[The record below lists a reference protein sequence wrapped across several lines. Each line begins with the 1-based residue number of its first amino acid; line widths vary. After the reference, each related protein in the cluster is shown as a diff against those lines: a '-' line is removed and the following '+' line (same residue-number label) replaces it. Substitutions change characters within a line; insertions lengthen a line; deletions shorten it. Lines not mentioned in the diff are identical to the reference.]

1 MSSSLQDRLARLSPE
16 KRALLAKKLASKAA
30 SDQGAAATVPKV
42 TPDPGNR
49 FAPFP
54 LTELQQA
61 YWIGRSGVFELG
73 SFAGHSYLE
82 IENVFDLPRLNAA
95 WQRLI
100 TRHDMLRA
108 VFRED
113 GSQQVLE
120 TVEPYRFAVHDLR
133 DLDEATAGRETERL
147 RHRISHQVLD
157 SSRWPLFNI
166 EAALLPGGR
175 TRLFVGFD
183 ALIIDGWSMAVLFR
197 EWSQLYQDPDAALAP
212 LELSFRDYVL
222 AERRLPESSA
232 WKRSESYWKE
242 RLPALPP
249 APVLPMARSPAEA
262 EEGRFV
268 RRQGRLDATSWSR
281 IRELATGAGLTPT
294 VIVLAAYAHV
304 LGVWS
309 NSTRFTLSIP
319 QFNRFP
325 LHPQANQIVGEA
337 ASFSLLEVDLGQGD
351 SFTERARMIQQ
362 RLWEDL
368 DHTYYNG
375 VSVLRELARR
385 NPDGNTLMPVVFT
398 GSPQDP
404 DGNDGYATN
413 VARALGDVVYAI
425 NQTPQVWLDNHIS
438 EQDGEL
444 VCDWDTVEEL
454 FPEGMQDAMFD
465 AFLSLLRRLASDET
479 TWQASWPD
487 MARSL
492 VPREQLA
499 RRQAMNARVFDIPDL
514 CLQEL
519 LVESA
524 ARHPDK
530 PAVISSR
537 RTLSYTQ
544 LLSMASRWAH
554 RLRELGVKPGT
565 LTAVV
570 MEKGWEQAVAAYAV
584 LFAGGAYA
592 PMDPD
597 QPGERLNTLIED
609 SKAGVILTQQRL
621 DARFDWPAGPKRL
634 CVDSDA
640 ADACPD
646 EVPDTLQT
654 PDDLAYVIYTSGS
667 TGRPKGVMLAHRGVV
682 NALLYTNE
690 TFGIGADDIGLGVA
704 ALHHDLSIYDLF
716 GLLAAGGTLVLPDAR
731 DRRDP
736 AHWSALLVRHQVTV
750 WNSVPAMMSML
761 LEYAGNRRDAI
772 PASLRCAFLGGDW
785 IPLSLPERLRALA
798 PQAQLISTGGPTE
811 TTLWNIWYPVESVD
825 PAWRS
830 IPYGRPIANAR
841 YYILNQALQ
850 PCPDWVAGEMCCAGI
865 GVAKGYWQDE
875 EKTREKFIDHPGLGE
890 HLYRTGD
897 LGRFTPAGHIEFVGR
912 TDFQVKING
921 QRIETGEIEAALQ
934 RHPQVANA
942 VVVAV
947 GERGKPHLVAY
958 VVPTGEPRPDTNALR
973 DHLATRLPEYMIP
986 TGFVSLDALPLTANG
1001 KVDRRSLPAWTE
1013 TSAAGPAA
1021 ESSGR
1026 LAEIEDRLS
1035 AFVGELMGRD
1045 NIDRNANLLSMGAN
1059 SIDMVRIGNLLEQE
1073 YGFRPRM
1080 DEIFRL
1086 QSINAIA
1093 AYCQSNLEGDSTE
1106 AAPPESVDG
1115 VSSDLRRIIDSLET
1129 LRDPALR
1136 EAFKQSQPGIREDDK
1151 PAIAL
1156 HKPDDAELVARFDKR
1171 YSHRRF
1177 GLAPVPYEKFSALML
1192 SLYQLRIDGKPRYLY
1207 PSPGGL
1213 YPTQVYVHVKPG
1225 RVEGIPAGTY
1235 YYHPRRHQLVVHTP
1249 DVDLKRNFH
1258 VPFVNTPVFDEAAF
1272 SLFLVTDLAAV
1283 APSYGELSVFF
1294 AKLEAGVMAQLIETA
1309 ALEQDL
1315 AICQT
1320 GGADF
1325 DKIRHLFDL
1334 QETHLFIHSLL
1345 GGTIFDRDKGYKI
1358 NNVVTDEAAPARL
1371 RSLMERLAA
1380 ISDEDARRILE
1391 AQRAVP

>member
-16 KRALLAKKLASKAA
+16 KRALLAKKLASRAA
-30 SDQGAAATVPKV
+30 SGQGATATLPEV
-42 TPDPGNR
+42 TPDPDNR

-82 IENVFDLPRLNAA
+82 VENEFDLPRLNAA
-95 WQRLI
+95 WQRLV

-133 DLDEATAGRETERL
+133 DRDEAAAREETDRL

-157 SSRWPLFNI
+157 SNRWPLFNI

-175 TRLFVGFD
+175 TRLFIGFD

-197 EWSQLYQDPDAALAP
+197 EWSELYRDPDAALAP

-242 RLPALPP
+242 RIPDLPP

-262 EEGRFV
+262 EEGRFL
-268 RRQGRLDATSWSR
+268 RRQGRLDAASWSR

-479 TWQASWPD
+479 TWQASWPE

-492 VPREQLA
+492 VPAEQLA

-530 PAVISSR
+530 PAVITSA
-537 RTLSYTQ
+537 RTLSYAQ
-544 LLSMASRWAH
+544 LLSLASRWAH
-554 RLRELGVKPGT
+554 RLRELGVRPGT

-597 QPGERLNTLIED
+597 QPAERLNTLIED
-609 SKAGVILTQQRL
+609 SQAGIILTQQRL
-621 DARFDWPAGPKRL
+621 DASFDWPAGPRRL
-634 CVDSDA
+634 CVDGDA

-646 EVPDTLQT
+646 EIPDTLQT

-736 AHWSALLVRHQVTV
+736 AHWSALLVKHQVTV
-750 WNSVPAMMSML
+750 WNSVPAMMNML
-761 LEYAGNRRDAI
+761 LEYAGDRRDAV
-772 PASLRCAFLGGDW
+772 PASLRYAFLGGDW
-785 IPLSLPERLRALA
+785 IPLNIPDRLRALA
-798 PQAQLISTGGPTE
+798 PQAQVISTGGPTE

-841 YYILNQALQ
+841 YYILNEALQ
-850 PCPDWVAGEMCCAGI
+850 PCPDWVAGEMCCAGT
-865 GVAKGYWQDE
+865 GVAKGYWQDAD
-875 EKTREKFIDHPGLGE
+875 KTAEKFIDHPGLGE
-890 HLYRTGD
+890 H
-897 LGRFTPAGHIEFVGR
+897 
-912 TDFQVKING
+912 
-921 QRIETGEIEAALQ
+921 
-934 RHPQVANA
+934 
-942 VVVAV
+942 
-947 GERGKPHLVAY
+947 
-958 VVPTGEPRPDTNALR
+958 
-973 DHLATRLPEYMIP
+973 
-986 TGFVSLDALPLTANG
+986 
-1001 KVDRRSLPAWTE
+1001 
-1013 TSAAGPAA
+1013 
-1021 ESSGR
+1021 
-1026 LAEIEDRLS
+1026 
-1035 AFVGELMGRD
+1035 
-1045 NIDRNANLLSMGAN
+1045 
-1059 SIDMVRIGNLLEQE
+1059 
-1073 YGFRPRM
+1073 
-1080 DEIFRL
+1080 
-1086 QSINAIA
+1086 
-1093 AYCQSNLEGDSTE
+1093 
-1106 AAPPESVDG
+1106 
-1115 VSSDLRRIIDSLET
+1115 
-1129 LRDPALR
+1129 
-1136 EAFKQSQPGIREDDK
+1136 
-1151 PAIAL
+1151 
-1156 HKPDDAELVARFDKR
+1156 
-1171 YSHRRF
+1171 
-1177 GLAPVPYEKFSALML
+1177 
-1192 SLYQLRIDGKPRYLY
+1192 
-1207 PSPGGL
+1207 
-1213 YPTQVYVHVKPG
+1213 
-1225 RVEGIPAGTY
+1225 
-1235 YYHPRRHQLVVHTP
+1235 
-1249 DVDLKRNFH
+1249 
-1258 VPFVNTPVFDEAAF
+1258 
-1272 SLFLVTDLAAV
+1272 
-1283 APSYGELSVFF
+1283 
-1294 AKLEAGVMAQLIETA
+1294 
-1309 ALEQDL
+1309 
-1315 AICQT
+1315 
-1320 GGADF
+1320 
-1325 DKIRHLFDL
+1325 
-1334 QETHLFIHSLL
+1334 
-1345 GGTIFDRDKGYKI
+1345 
-1358 NNVVTDEAAPARL
+1358 
-1371 RSLMERLAA
+1371 
-1380 ISDEDARRILE
+1380 
-1391 AQRAVP
+1391 